1 MKISGRL
8 ALAMVLLVVVT
19 SCIVSAFAYY
29 FLAEAAPAPVLISI
43 ISAALAGGG

>member
-19 SCIVSAFAYY
+19 SCIEVHS
-29 FLAEAAPAPVLISI
+29 PI
-43 ISAALAGGG
+43 ISLLKLLRVRC